1 MNAAAVM
8 EVVHGSPLTGIFVTL
23 LAYKL
28 AVLFN
33 RRCHG
38 HPLSNPVLIGVLL
51 VVSWMLLT
59 GTDYRGYMK
68 GAQFIQ
74 MLLGPATVALA
85 VPLYGNLA
93 RLKRAAGPLAL
104 SIGVGGLVGIVSA
117 VGLGWLAGLPHEVLL
132 SLTTRAVTTPIAMS
146 VSQGI
151 GGVPELSAMFVI
163 LSGIFGAVIVKPLF
177 GLLRL
182 TDDMVLGVA
191 TGVSAHGIGTA
202 RVFQLSEMAGAFSG
216 LAMGLN
222 GLITAVLVPLL
233 ASFIH
238 L

>member
-1 MNAAAVM
+1 MNAEAALAVIRT
-8 EVVHGSPLTGIFVTL
+8 SPLSGVFVTL

-51 VVSWMLLT
+51 LLAWLLLT
-59 GTDYRGYMK
+59 GTGYHDYMK
-68 GAQFIQ
+68 GGQFIQ

-85 VPLYGNLA
+85 VPLYSNLS
-93 RLKRAAGPLAL
+93 RLKRAAGPLAI
-104 SIGVGGLVGIVSA
+104 SIGLGGLCGIASA
-117 VGLGWLAGLPHEVLL
+117 VGLAMLFGLPHEVVM
-132 SLTTRAVTTPIAMS
+132 SFTTRAVTTPIAMS
-146 VSQGI
+146 VSQGV
-151 GGVPELSAMFVI
+151 GGIPELSAMFVI

-177 GLLRL
+177 SLLGLA
-182 TDDMVLGVA
+182 DDMVLGVA

-202 RVFQLSEMAGAFSG
+202 RVFQLSETAGAFSG

-222 GLITAVLVPLL
+222 GLLTAVLVPLL
-233 ASFIH
+233 APLLH
-238 L
+238 